1 MVRAYF
7 AFGVI
12 KYMYNFRRPGL
23 QYYTIEQFKAKVK
36 VIMNH
41 DMSAE
46 TSCTLYT
53 GFRL

>member
-1 MVRAYF
+1 MRAYF
-7 AFGVI
+7 AVF
-12 KYMYNFRRPGL
+12 KYVDIYVAL
-23 QYYTIEQFKAKVK
+23 VCSTIGQFKAKVK

-53 GFRL
+53 GFQL